1 MMKKLVGMG
10 GLVVALALA
19 SAPAEA
25 ASFLRINVDGTIL
38 TCDNSA
44 ALCGAGFTTA
54 IGSNNISF
62 TGTINGVSFGSV
74 QLSGNSPGSPTL
86 AFVLDSK
93 FNLQNTSTTVTHN
106 VTVDFGQN
114 NFTQPAGAGFLNA
127 SQTANW
133 TTSTNGD
140 SQAFQAW
147 LRNTNDLVVP
157 GGTATAISPNCVSPG
172 GLSQSCSS
180 ETLNVADNPT
190 APYALTGR
198 QVITMAPGTIA
209 TYSGT
214 ATQTATPRVPE
225 PASLLLVGTGLLVA
239 SRRLRGRKA

>member
-1 MMKKLVGMG
+1 MMKKLVGMV

-19 SAPAEA
+19 SVPAEA